1 MEQNENHNG
10 FLVYM
15 TAPTEQEALHL
26 ARELVRLRLAAGVN
40 MLPAAR
46 SVYRWQGKVEQAGEW
61 LLLAKTTRD
70 RLDALSA
77 RVVALHPYEL
87 PEVLAVEATGGLPAY
102 LDWIAANTR
111 PGAHE

>member
-1 MEQNENHNG
+1 VTALLCLCTCPDAGTAERIATS
-10 FLVYM
+10 LVG
-15 TAPTEQEALHL
+15 E
-26 ARELVRLRLAAGVN
+26 RLAACVN
-40 MLPAAR
+40 VLPGMT

-111 PGAHE
+111 PGAPE